1 MAILSIVPNYGVEF
15 VICELS
21 NELADVTDSTLCV
34 VRLVLPPLFT
44 PNSIMDGSVVF
55 YIVEPS
61 PEDLSV
67 SLMGLL
73 N

>member
-1 MAILSIVPNYGVEF
+1 MVPNYGVEF

-21 NELADVTDSTLCV
+21 KESSESTDSALCV

-55 YIVEPS
+55 
-61 PEDLSV
+61 
-67 SLMGLL
+67 
-73 N
+73 